1 SSSRRRARRCM
12 APPEI
17 TGATRIIGLIAD
29 PVVQARSPALANDM
43 LRRSG
48 RFGAFAMLPM
58 HVPAAG
64 LGPAIE
70 GLRAIE
76 NFAGAIVSMPHK
88 TTIVAL
94 LDELTPESR
103 LVGAV
108 NVIAR
113 EADGRLRGNVLDGEG
128 FVAGMRAA
136 GHDVTGRTCLLV
148 GAGGAA
154 SAIAVAL

>member
-1 SSSRRRARRCM
+1 M
-12 APPEI
+12 TPPEI
-17 TGATRIIGLIAD
+17 TGATRILGLLAD
-29 PVVQARSPALANDM
+29 PVAQARSPALANDI

-48 RFGAFAMLPM
+48 RFGAFALLPM

-64 LGPAIE
+64 LSAAVG

-76 NFAGAIVSMPHK
+76 NFAGAIVSTPHK

-94 LDELTPESR
+94 LDALTPESG

-113 EADGRLRGNVLDGEG
+113 EAGGRLRGNVLDGEG
-128 FVAGMRAA
+128 FMAGMRAA
-136 GHDVTGRTCLLV
+136 GHDV
-148 GAGGAA
+148 
-154 SAIAVAL
+154 